1 LARSRHANPARVTPC
16 GLRLG
21 EPRLKGEGCRA
32 EVAKGD
38 AGGLMPS
45 SQRDF
50 IRTVRF

>member
-21 EPRLKGEGCRA
+21 ELKGEGCRA

-38 AGGLMPS
+38 AGGLIPS
-45 SQRDF
+45 SRRDF
-50 IRTVRF
+50 IRTARF